1 MILFDFFDF
10 IPILIKM
17 SENKNE
23 NNWNQREI
31 GALWTKQ
38 SRSGSQKYMTGH
50 FKNSQ
55 GEKIDVV
62 IFSNKDKKNEKA
74 PDFRIYVSEKTKPET
89 QQSRQSSYANDG
101 DIL

>member
-1 MILFDFFDF
+1 
-10 IPILIKM
+10 M

-23 NNWNQREI
+23 NKWTEREI

-38 SRSGSQKYMTGH
+38 SRNGSQKYMTGH

-55 GEKIDVV
+55 GEKTDVV

-74 PDFRIYVSEKTKPET
+74 PDFRVYISEKTKPNNQE
-89 QQSRQSSYANDG
+89 SRQTTYSSNEG